1 MRVIRRN
8 PDAVALVAKAE
19 AAAARAQ
26 IRDAR
31 RAAFTAEADPL
42 AFKVLRGE
50 ASQAEYEAKVAEI
63 RARFPY
69 PEE

>member
-1 MRVIRRN
+1 MKIICR
-8 PDAVALVAKAE
+8 PADTAVLIAANE
-19 AAAARAQ
+19 AAAVRAAMRQ
-26 IRDAR
+26 AR
-31 RAAFTAEADPL
+31 RAAFTAQADPL

-50 ASQAEYEAKVAEI
+50 ATQAEYEATVAEI

>member
-1 MRVIRRN
+1 MKVIRRN
-8 PDAVALVAKAE
+8 PDAAALVIKAE
-19 AAAARAQ
+19 AEAARVQ

-31 RAAFTAEADPL
+31 RAAFAAEADPL

-50 ASQAEYEAKVAEI
+50 VEQAEYEAKVAEI

-69 PEE
+69 PQE

>member
-1 MRVIRRN
+1 MKIIRR
-8 PDAVALVAKAE
+8 PADAAALIASSE
-19 AAAARAQ
+19 AAAVRATMRQ
-26 IRDAR
+26 AR
-31 RAAFTAEADPL
+31 REAFTAEADPL

-50 ASQAEYEAKVAEI
+50 ATQAEYEATVADI

>member
-1 MRVIRRN
+1 MKVIRRD
-8 PDAVALVAKAE
+8 PDAAAQVAKATAE
-19 AAAARAQ
+19 AARAQ

-31 RAAFTAEADPL
+31 RAAFADEADPL

-50 ASQAEYEAKVAEI
+50 AKQADYEAKVAEI

-69 PEE
+69 PQE

>member
-1 MRVIRRN
+1 MKVIRRN
-8 PDAVALVAKAE
+8 PDAAVLIAKAG
-19 AAAARAQ
+19 ADAARAQ

-50 ASQAEYEAKVAEI
+50 ATQAEYEAKVAEI

>member
-1 MRVIRRN
+1 MIRRN
-8 PDAVALVAKAE
+8 PDAIAHAAQAE
-19 AAAARAQ
+19 AETARAA
-26 IRDAR
+26 IREAR

-50 ASQAEYEAKVAEI
+50 ATQAEYEAKVADI

>member
-1 MRVIRRN
+1 MKVIRRA
-8 PDAVALVAKAE
+8 PDAAALVIKAE
-19 AAAARAQ
+19 AEAARTQ

-31 RAAFTAEADPL
+31 RAAFAAEADPL

-50 ASQAEYEAKVAEI
+50 VTQAEYEAKVAEI

-69 PEE
+69 PQE

>member
-1 MRVIRRN
+1 MKIICRH
-8 PDAVALVAKAE
+8 PHAAALLAKASAE
-19 AAAARAQ
+19 AARAQ

-31 RAAFTAEADPL
+31 RAAFTAEADPM

-50 ASQAEYEAKVAEI
+50 ATQADYEALVADI